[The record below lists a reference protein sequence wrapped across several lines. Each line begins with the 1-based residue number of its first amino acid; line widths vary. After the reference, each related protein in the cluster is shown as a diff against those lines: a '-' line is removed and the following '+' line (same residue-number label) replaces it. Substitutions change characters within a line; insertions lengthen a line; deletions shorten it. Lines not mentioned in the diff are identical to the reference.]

1 MLMAGITDIAN
12 LKENFKDK
20 VMEINGDTPVEDNT
34 DYVELVRKLI
44 DPNISDQDVKP
55 LLIQLNTG
63 TLDADQTHLAH
74 IIINCKDASQRKIYL
89 EDFRKSFKKKSWEM
103 DEKKKRRQ
111 RKKKKE
117 RKKEEGNDKEHLQCD
132 YRTLIDRFLDPKV
145 KKEKKT
151 DIYLKFMEP
160 TVDADYKN
168 LVLQLTECKTK
179 EERIKIVAEFDI
191 DLKARKEREA
201 KAAKIKADSEELQR
215 KLNQERN
222 RERHERMMEMKE
234 KNRVKQERMKERER
248 VKEEMKKFRENQAE
262 ISRAR
267 DVQRA
272 QERKEERYLLLPF
285 SDDVPDSNFTLLIP
299 DIMDSL
305 SLEDKERLTGLLKE
319 HNITE
324 NNDSTAT
331 TTTESGHT
339 KIRED
344 TAAIKDESN
353 SADTAGGGT
362 VVQNKEKEENET
374 AEFSEYFVKFCNTE
388 LSEAEET
395 NLIKTLIKAQK
406 SSLLKELVIK
416 IAKIRHV
423 GKSKMFQVLCK
434 KYVGNRVYD
443 PPQEPRPE
451 PEPETTDGNGKDDNK
466 EEESED
472 YKNGKN
478 ANAFKSTTKEEV
490 KESKQGE
497 SKDMDSLPPE
507 PVAQDQQQPVDDAID
522 GGKDKTFNNQD
533 EKVEAVET
541 GVQGIKA
548 LPKLNNT
555 QSSIRDNLGEQSD
568 PNKPKDYAELEKT
581 ESKSESDKEN
591 QQNHVTTGK
600 SKENQQNHVTTGK
613 SKENQEASGDDGA
626 KTSKK
631 SARTPSI
638 EIDLN
643 KKPLL
648 PLTPAEVRKRFGLKN
663 LYVKIKKNKVLYKVY
678 LAQLKRLGLPLP
690 EKSNK
695 ANSVDSSVHLS
706 SEDNSVHNPTTGP
719 DNKDLLNT
727 LYEPD
732 QDKPTTSKV
741 NAKPLANYDGK
752 PIGNEAVVEDIKNK
766 VDDENQSKSRP
777 KSPVSA
783 KSRTE
788 ARKSSRSRSRSSPR
802 SKCRSSP
809 RSKSKSSPRSRSKS
823 RSSLRS
829 RSRSRSRSFS
839 GSRSSSSSR
848 SVSRSRSRSK
858 KSRSRSKTRS

>member
-111 RKKKKE
+111 RRRKKE
-117 RKKEEGNDKEHLQCD
+117 RKKEEGNDKEHLQGD

-234 KNRVKQERMKERER
+234 KNRVKQERMKKRELFLKMKAERRRNETQKGQVMTDAERNEQRNKERER

-353 SADTAGGGT
+353 SADTVGGGT
-362 VVQNKEKEENET
+362 VVQNKEKEDNET
-374 AEFSEYFVKFCNTE
+374 AEFSEYFVKFCNKE

-451 PEPETTDGNGKDDNK
+451 PEPETTDGNAKDDNK
-466 EEESED
+466 EEERED

-478 ANAFKSTTKEEV
+478 ANASKSTTKEEV

-507 PVAQDQQQPVDDAID
+507 PVEQDQQQPVDDAID
-522 GGKDKTFNNQD
+522 GGKDKTINNQD
-533 EKVEAVET
+533 EKAEAVET

-555 QSSIRDNLGEQSD
+555 QSLIRDNFGEQSD

-591 QQNHVTTGK
+591 QQNHVPTGK

-613 SKENQEASGDDGA
+613 SKENQQNHVTTGKRKRSREASGDDGA

-648 PLTPAEVRKRFGLKN
+648 TLTPAEVRK
-663 LYVKIKKNKVLYKVY
+663 
-678 LAQLKRLGLPLP
+678 AQTLTNMAY
-690 EKSNK
+690 ST
-695 ANSVDSSVHLS
+695 
-706 SEDNSVHNPTTGP
+706 ED
-719 DNKDLLNT
+719 
-727 LYEPD
+727 
-732 QDKPTTSKV
+732 
-741 NAKPLANYDGK
+741 
-752 PIGNEAVVEDIKNK
+752 
-766 VDDENQSKSRP
+766 
-777 KSPVSA
+777 
-783 KSRTE
+783 
-788 ARKSSRSRSRSSPR
+788 
-802 SKCRSSP
+802 
-809 RSKSKSSPRSRSKS
+809 
-823 RSSLRS
+823 
-829 RSRSRSRSFS
+829 
-839 GSRSSSSSR
+839 
-848 SVSRSRSRSK
+848 
-858 KSRSRSKTRS
+858 

>member
-111 RKKKKE
+111 RRRKKE
-117 RKKEEGNDKEHLQCD
+117 RKKEEGNDKEHLQGD

-374 AEFSEYFVKFCNTE
+374 AEFSEYFVKFCNKE

-395 NLIKTLIKAQK
+395 DLIKTLIKAQK

-443 PPQEPRPE
+443 PPQESRPE

-478 ANAFKSTTKEEV
+478 ANASKSTTKEEV

-507 PVAQDQQQPVDDAID
+507 PVVQDQQQPVDDAID

-533 EKVEAVET
+533 KKAEAVET

-591 QQNHVTTGK
+591 QQNHVPTGK

-613 SKENQEASGDDGA
+613 SKENQQNHVTTGKRKRSREASGDDGA

-648 PLTPAEVRKRFGLKN
+648 TLTPAEVRK
-663 LYVKIKKNKVLYKVY
+663 
-678 LAQLKRLGLPLP
+678 AQTLTNMAY
-690 EKSNK
+690 ST
-695 ANSVDSSVHLS
+695 
-706 SEDNSVHNPTTGP
+706 ED
-719 DNKDLLNT
+719 
-727 LYEPD
+727 
-732 QDKPTTSKV
+732 
-741 NAKPLANYDGK
+741 
-752 PIGNEAVVEDIKNK
+752 
-766 VDDENQSKSRP
+766 
-777 KSPVSA
+777 
-783 KSRTE
+783 
-788 ARKSSRSRSRSSPR
+788 
-802 SKCRSSP
+802 
-809 RSKSKSSPRSRSKS
+809 
-823 RSSLRS
+823 
-829 RSRSRSRSFS
+829 
-839 GSRSSSSSR
+839 
-848 SVSRSRSRSK
+848 
-858 KSRSRSKTRS
+858 